1 MKNAVRTGGT
11 AVVMLAMV
19 AVCAAQAPSFKR
31 TELQRADLSGGGREA
46 VTAVAEIPDGATSG
60 RHTHPGEEIG
70 YVLEGTMSVEIDGK
84 PPMTMKA
91 GQAFS
96 VPAGL
101 VHNAKHAGKG
111 TSRVLV
117 TYIIEKGKPVTS
129 PVQ

>member
-1 MKNAVRTGGT
+1 MKKALRTGGT
-11 AVVMLAMV
+11 AVVLLATV
-19 AVCAAQAPSFKR
+19 ALCAAQQPFKR
-31 TELQRADLSGGGREA
+31 TELQRADVSGGGREA

-70 YVLEGTMSVEIDGK
+70 YVLEGTMAVEIDGK
-84 PPMTMKA
+84 PPMVMKA

-101 VHNAKHAGKG
+101 VHNARHAGTG

-129 PVQ
+129 PAQ